1 MPPQVRD
8 GEIHINGTESM
19 WALLKRGIHSTWH
32 HVSVKHLARYANEC
46 TFRLNEGNVENHT
59 LDRLESFASRAF
71 QHRIHIPEAY
81 GMSPKVPPEL
91 DRVTDQVL
99 PAAFQR
105 PLVLRFLIARR
116 IR

>member
-71 QHRIHIPEAY
+71 QHRITYRNVPENLE
-81 GMSPKVPPEL
+81 P
-91 DRVTDQVL
+91 D
-99 PAAFQR
+99 
-105 PLVLRFLIARR
+105 
-116 IR
+116 